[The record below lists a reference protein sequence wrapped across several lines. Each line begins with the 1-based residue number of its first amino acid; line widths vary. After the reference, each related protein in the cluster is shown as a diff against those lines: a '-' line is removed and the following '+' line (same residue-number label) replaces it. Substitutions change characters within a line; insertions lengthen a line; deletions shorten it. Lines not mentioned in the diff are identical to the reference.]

1 MKVNLFEYHLPQEL
15 IAQQPVAD
23 RADSRMLVLHRDPSE
38 IEHRQF
44 RDLPQYLHPGDCLV
58 INDTRVIPARLIG
71 RRPTGG
77 RVEMLLLRPV
87 TEDDATT
94 SGQPDGRADA
104 STGSAPSAK
113 LTPGLLVPEDN
124 GERWEVL
131 ARPARRLKVGE
142 TIEFD
147 GRLQATVEEERP
159 EGKRIVAFRC
169 DGELMEVLEE
179 VGLTPL
185 PPYIHRD
192 QQPAPESSAVQ
203 VAQEAADRQRYQTVY
218 AAQPGAVAAP
228 TAGLHFDE
236 AMLEQL
242 EAAGVRIVRITLHTS
257 AGTFRPAKTECVED
271 HTMDAEYYQISP
283 DSAMA
288 INEYRAAGGRI
299 IAVGTT
305 VVRTLETVAN
315 EQGRVVAGRGWSE
328 LFIYPGYQFKVID
341 ALLTNFHLPRSTLLM
356 LVCALAGREQV
367 LAAYEEAV
375 AQRYRFYSYGDCM
388 LIQ

>member
-1 MKVNLFEYHLPQEL
+1 MKVDLFEYDLPQEL

-58 INDTRVIPARLIG
+58 INDTKVIPARLIG
-71 RRPTGG
+71 RRETGG

-87 TEDDATT
+87 
-94 SGQPDGRADA
+94 SVGQA
-104 STGSAPSAK
+104 SRLSPSDRQARR
-113 LTPGLLVPEDN
+113 PSYHQNNEN
-124 GERWEVL
+124 RWEVL

-147 GRLQATVEEERP
+147 GRLQATVEQERP

-242 EAAGVRIVRITLHTS
+242 EAAGVQIVRITLHTG
-257 AGTFRPAKTECVED
+257 AGTFRPAKAECVED
-271 HTMDAEYYQISP
+271 HTMDAEYYQISSE
-283 DSAMA
+283 SAAA

-315 EQGRVVAGRGWSE
+315 EQGQVTAGRGWSE

-388 LIQ
+388 FIQ